1 MNKQSVSN
9 ETAQSPRK
17 RATNRDVAK
26 LAGVSVATVS
36 YVINNRTDQ
45 HISESTQKKVRQAI
59 NFLNYS
65 PNPYAVGLN
74 SAQRNSIVIRSSEK
88 ISLLAETEILHFMRG
103 FNPICE
109 RNDCQLAY
117 STDKRATQIV
127 ATACICYDMPNEE
140 FHTLCDENY
149 IPVLALDCHINDPI
163 FYQVCVDYQKMY
175 AAAAERLGDNFRYVC
190 VTPQNEEVR
199 RHITEIFP
207 KVQFVTTYADIRNVD
222 RNGNILLSQSS
233 LFEAFGNPSNANIFR
248 YDAHIAPRMQKV
260 FDCLQKAINRIA
272 VKNEDHFVS
281 I

>member
-74 SAQRNSIVIRSSEK
+74 SSQRNSIVIRSSEK

-140 FHTLCDENY
+140 FHTLCDA
-149 IPVLALDCHINDPI
+149 P
-163 FYQVCVDYQKMY
+163 KRRS
-175 AAAAERLGDNFRYVC
+175 AASYYRNFPEGTICYYVC
-190 VTPQNEEVR
+190 RYTKRRPKREYPFIAIFFIRSVR
-199 RHITEIFP
+199 QPEQCKHFP
-207 KVQFVTTYADIRNVD
+207 IRRAHRAAYAKSVR
-222 RNGNILLSQSS
+222 LS
-233 LFEAFGNPSNANIFR
+233 AKG
-248 YDAHIAPRMQKV
+248 D
-260 FDCLQKAINRIA
+260 
-272 VKNEDHFVS
+272 
-281 I
+281 